1 MSFKINWHICILCTY
16 LNTGLKIGQAVDD
29 EGEGVD
35 DINGSCCRLEI
46 GQLVLVKGV
55 ASDLLLI

>member
-1 MSFKINWHICILCTY
+1 MY
-16 LNTGLKIGQAVDD
+16 LLKYTGLKIGLAVDD
-29 EGEGVD
+29 ESEGVD

-46 GQLVLVKGV
+46 GPPVLVKGV

>member
-16 LNTGLKIGQAVDD
+16 LRLKIGPTVDD
-29 EGEGVD
+29 ESEGVD

-46 GQLVLVKGV
+46 GLPVFVKGV